1 MGATSCTDSLGDRE
15 SRGVFLGD
23 VNGGAGRRLFDSD
36 SAAVFLPPDRV
47 LFAQHG
53 ALWAR
58 QLDMAALQAIA
69 EPQLISKQVA
79 VDARLFGNIAL
90 PETAPGV
97 IAFRASAAKRQFM
110 LSLTRS
116 GRPLGAVG
124 DVDEAQPTGVELS
137 PDGRTVIMRRMID
150 GNTDLWSLDLTR
162 NLRRRLN
169 TDSARDYEGI
179 WFPKGD
185 RIAFNSDR
193 NGILNLYEMSV
204 SGGAAS
210 ETPMLETP
218 DHKNLCD
225 WSPDGRYVL
234 FSSQDAKT
242 GRDLWMLPLFGDRT
256 PRPIATGMAD
266 EARARFSP
274 DGRWI
279 SYESRESG
287 RFEIYV
293 QSFPD
298 LGQKVQVSTAGGS
311 SATWRGDGREMYF
324 ASPDDRMM
332 AVAVTATPTQ
342 FDSGVPAV
350 LFTLPPAPDREN
362 GSNSWYA
369 ASRDGQ
375 RFLVNVVVDGDSPI
389 TILLNWRPGR

>member
-1 MGATSCTDSLGDRE
+1 
-15 SRGVFLGD
+15 
-23 VNGGAGRRLFDSD
+23 
-36 SAAVFLPPDRV
+36 
-47 LFAQHG
+47 
-53 ALWAR
+53 
-58 QLDMAALQAIA
+58 
-69 EPQLISKQVA
+69 
-79 VDARLFGNIAL
+79 
-90 PETAPGV
+90 
-97 IAFRASAAKRQFM
+97 
-110 LSLTRS
+110 
-116 GRPLGAVG
+116 
-124 DVDEAQPTGVELS
+124 
-137 PDGRTVIMRRMID
+137 
-150 GNTDLWSLDLTR
+150 
-162 NLRRRLN
+162 
-169 TDSARDYEGI
+169 
-179 WFPKGD
+179 
-185 RIAFNSDR
+185 
-193 NGILNLYEMSV
+193 
-204 SGGAAS
+204 
-210 ETPMLETP
+210 MLETP

-350 LFTLPPAPDREN
+350 SLRCRPLQIARTEATRGMPHRATVSGFSSTLSLTGIRP
-362 GSNSWYA
+362 
-369 ASRDGQ
+369 SR
-375 RFLVNVVVDGDSPI
+375 FS
-389 TILLNWRPGR
+389 